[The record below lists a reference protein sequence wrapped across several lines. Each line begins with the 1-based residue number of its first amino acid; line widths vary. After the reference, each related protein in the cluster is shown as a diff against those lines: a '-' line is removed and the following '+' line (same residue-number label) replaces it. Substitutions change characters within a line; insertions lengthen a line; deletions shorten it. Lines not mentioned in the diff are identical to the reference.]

1 MTELQSIDA
10 VEEARATD
18 STITKD
24 GFVKTYKSEAR
35 SVVIEKDDKSSKID
49 MALASSYK
57 VMVGAGASV
66 RVAAIRV
73 NDWDGKDDLF
83 DALGFYNRKDSS
95 KMSKS
100 FTLKYAEDKTTTI
113 TETVPDGSGKEFSF
127 DVVSPD
133 WDNAVAFKKL
143 SDLPHKDITIGIYT
157 DTVLG
162 EKVEWLPTVDGFDL
176 YEWADY
182 DVAEIDSHEYD
193 TGEGTYSSLVMIDS
207 THFILAYNGPDD
219 DGWIKTF
226 SIDGSYDNIT
236 EIDSLE
242 HDPGTGLGFW
252 NSLVMM
258 DSTHFAL
265 AHRGLSGD
273 GYITTFSIDGSYDNI
288 AEIDNYEHDIVDNT
302 SNSLVKIDATHLILA
317 CAGDSGDGF
326 LKTFSVDGD
335 CDNIA
340 EIDSLE
346 HDTIEGSANSLVMMD
361 STHFALAYTTSLN
374 RGYIKTFSIDGSYDN
389 IAEIDSYGYE
399 TTTYRTFWNSLV
411 KIDATHL
418 ILAHTGP
425 VQDGFLKTFSVDGDC
440 DNIAEIA
447 DLEHDTGVAYGN
459 SLIMIDSTH
468 FVLAYISDSNGHIK
482 TFSIDGSYENITQ
495 VNDLEHDSG
504 SITAFINS
512 LVKID
517 ANHCALAYSGPDN
530 DGFIKTFSIAPPV
543 EAPTVTTQAVD
554 TVVPGGGTLNG
565 NITDDGGA
573 SISQHGFCW
582 KAGSDPVN
590 IAGADGSSTLG
601 AGAEGAFDQAKTGLT
616 GNTLYYVRAYAT
628 NSDSTAYGA
637 AVSFTTG
644 STTSI
649 KTIMGVPIAD
659 IKTINGV
666 AIADIK
672 AFNGVS
678 NVS

>member
-35 SVVIEKDDKSSKID
+35 SVVIEKDDKSSKLD

-176 YEWADY
+176 YEWAAY

-193 TGEGTYSSLVMIDS
+193 TTQGRYNSLVMIDA
-207 THFILAYNGPDD
+207 THFILAYTGADF
-219 DGWIKTF
+219 DGFIKTF
-226 SIDGSYDNIT
+226 SIDASYDT
-236 EIDSLE
+236 
-242 HDPGTGLGFW
+242 
-252 NSLVMM
+252 
-258 DSTHFAL
+258 
-265 AHRGLSGD
+265 
-273 GYITTFSIDGSYDNI
+273 I
-288 AEIDNYEHDIVDNT
+288 AEIDV
-302 SNSLVKIDATHLILA
+302 
-317 CAGDSGDGF
+317 
-326 LKTFSVDGD
+326 
-335 CDNIA
+335 
-340 EIDSLE
+340 LE
-346 HDTIEGSANSLVMMD
+346 HDTILGISNSLVMMD
-361 STHFALAYTTSLN
+361 STHFALAYKQSTYGAIRTFSIDGNYDNITTIDTLVDSVARYNNSLVKIDATHLILAYKGASN
-374 RGYIKTFSIDGSYDN
+374 DGFIKTFSVDGDCDNITEIDELEHDTVGNSYNSLVMIDATHFILAYADYQNDGVIKTFSIDGSYDN
-389 IAEIDSYGYE
+389 IAQIHSLEHDTADS
-399 TTTYRTFWNSLV
+399 TWNSLV
-411 KIDATHL
+411 KIDATHF
-418 ILAHTGP
+418 ILAYSSTASNAWI
-425 VQDGFLKTFSVDGDC
+425 KTFSINGSYVTV
-440 DNIAEIA
+440 EIDA
-447 DLEHDTGVAYGN
+447 LEHDTAITYGH

-468 FVLAYISDSNGHIK
+468 FVLAYISANNGHIK
-482 TFSIDGSYENITQ
+482 TFSIDGSYDTIAEI
-495 VNDLEHDSG
+495 DELEHDTG
-504 SITAFINS
+504 TITKYEDS

-517 ANHCALAYSGPDN
+517 ANHCMLAYVGVGD
-530 DGFIKTFSIAPPV
+530 DGFLKTFSIEAPV

-554 TVVPGGGTLNG
+554 TPVPGGATLNG

-573 SISQHGFCW
+573 SITQHGFCW